1 MATYTVDLKLPSKN
15 IEELIEELRT
25 IGAVESI
32 QFTIESSSKREAVRE
47 TNELLND
54 YSATYHSTYT
64 TSEFRDEL
72 NEQMRTNDERPALSM
87 HTVKRPASRKL

>member
-25 IGAVESI
+25 IGAVDSI
-32 QFTIESSSKREAVRE
+32 QFTIEAPSKREAVRD

-54 YSATYHSTYT
+54 FTATYQGTYT
-64 TSEFRDEL
+64 APEFRERLEDEF
-72 NEQMRTNDERPALSM
+72 RTNDERPALDM
-87 HTVKRPASRKL
+87 RAIKFPVGRKL